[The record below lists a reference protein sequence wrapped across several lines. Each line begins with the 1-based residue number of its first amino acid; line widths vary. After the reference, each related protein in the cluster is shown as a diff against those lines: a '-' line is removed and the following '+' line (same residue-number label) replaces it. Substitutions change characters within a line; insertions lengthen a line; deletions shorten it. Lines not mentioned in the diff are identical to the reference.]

1 MKKFNTLLILG
12 SFLIFGVIIS
22 TGCKKKAADPIVPAF
37 TVTAVPVTFQTGEAG
52 LQFFGKCNNDDVKM
66 TKAIIQDPLSQQT
79 TTFNLNGNYFIKNEA
94 FDMLATNTGYVKE
107 LGTWSFT
114 FSGNRTADGT
124 AFNVGATLNVSGK

>member
-52 LQFFGKCNNDDVKM
+52 LQFFGKCTNEDVKI
-66 TKAIIQDPLSQQT
+66 TKVTNTSPITSQT
-79 TTFNLNGNYFIKNEA
+79 ATYNLNGNSIAKNSA
-94 FDMLATNTGYVKE
+94 FSLQDESVGYEKE
-107 LGTWSFT
+107 LGTWNFD
-114 FSGNRTADGT
+114 RRGT
-124 AFNVGATLNVSGK
+124 R